1 MGSGSLFNATAI
13 GYDAIVTSSNTIQLG
28 NGNIQFVNSNGTFL
42 AAAYQTPSDIR
53 LKKDIAPLKSGVSTI
68 MQLNPVHYNKKRS
81 LESND
86 YSITENGFIAQEIQK
101 VLPTLVQEGTDK
113 DKLLS
118 VNYVSIIPILTK
130 AIQEQQAQI
139 DELKKM
145 VEFLLQKK

>member
-1 MGSGSLFNATAI
+1 MGSGSLFKATAI

>member
-1 MGSGSLFNATAI
+1 VGSGSLFNATAI